1 MHTQTIRIVM
11 ADDHKMMVSAL
22 AEMLQQNEGIKV
34 LEIFPDG
41 NKLLQYLS
49 SDAEYVDLILLD
61 IHMAELD
68 GLAVLPIIKSRFP
81 QIKIIVLSMYYTPQL
96 LNQVKDKGADSF
108 IHKADEPEV
117 LLQRIYEVME
127 GKKIFPVYHP
137 VNTSFTNEIT
147 EDVYMKI
154 SVLTEREKQI
164 ARQIKDGFTSPEIA
178 AILFL
183 SEYTID
189 TYRKNILK
197 KLGLKSTSELV
208 RFALENRL

>member
-41 NKLLQYLS
+41 NKLLQFLNTN
-49 SDAEYVDLILLD
+49 AEHVDLILLD

-81 QIKIIVLSMYYTPQL
+81 ELKIIVLSMYYTPQL

-117 LLQRIYEVME
+117 LLQRIHDVME
-127 GKKIFPVYHP
+127 GKKIFPVYQP
-137 VNTSFTNEIT
+137 MNTVFTHEIP

-154 SVLTEREKQI
+154 AVLTEREKQI
-164 ARQIKDGFTSPEIA
+164 ARHIKDGFTTPKMA
-178 AILFL
+178 ALLFL
-183 SEYTID
+183 SEYTVD
-189 TYRKNILK
+189 THRKNILK

-208 RFALENRL
+208 RFASENKL

>member
-22 AEMLQQNEGIKV
+22 AEMLQQNRGIRV
-34 LEIFPDG
+34 LEILPDG
-41 NKLLQYLS
+41 NKLLQYLNS
-49 SDAEYVDLILLD
+49 SAEYVDLILLD

-81 QIKIIVLSMYYTPQL
+81 HIKIIVLSMYYTPQL
-96 LNQVKDKGADSF
+96 LHQIKDKGGDSF

-127 GKKIFPVYHP
+127 GKKIFPAYHP
-137 VNTSFTNEIT
+137 TNTVYTHEIT
-147 EDVYMKI
+147 EDAYMKI
-154 SVLTEREKQI
+154 AVLTEREKQI
-164 ARQIKDGFTSPEIA
+164 ARYIKDGFTTPRMA
-178 AILFL
+178 AFLFL
-183 SEYTID
+183 SEHTVD
-189 TYRKNILK
+189 THRKNILK

-208 RFALENRL
+208 RFASENKL